1 MFFFCLTEVVVV
13 PTVEILI
20 NFVTQLLKLAKY

>member
-1 MFFFCLTEVVVV
+1 MFFCFTEVVVV
-13 PTVEILI
+13 PAAEILI

>member
-1 MFFFCLTEVVVV
+1 MFFCFTEVVVV
-13 PTVEILI
+13 PTAEILI